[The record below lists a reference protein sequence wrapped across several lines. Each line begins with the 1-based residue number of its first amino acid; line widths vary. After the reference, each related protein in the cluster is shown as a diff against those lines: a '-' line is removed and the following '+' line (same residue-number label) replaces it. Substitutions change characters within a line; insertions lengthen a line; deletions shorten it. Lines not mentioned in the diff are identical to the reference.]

1 MQENKLAA
9 IERLLDIMDRLRVE
23 CPWDCAQTFESLRN
37 NTIEETYELID
48 AIGEGDLNEVKKE
61 LGDLLLHIVFYS
73 KIGEEQGV
81 FSLEDVANGIS
92 DKLIYRHPHVFG
104 EVVADNSQQVMKNW
118 EQLKQS
124 EVDRKG
130 GVMSGVPKSLPAMV
144 KAYRISQKAA
154 SSGFDWEKRQDVWAK
169 VKEEIVETEVEI
181 EKCDKEKMTEEFG
194 DLFFALVNAARLYG
208 VDPEAALE
216 SCNKKFIKRFNYIEE
231 SASKQGRS
239 LSDLSSADMEA
250 LWQEAKK

>member
-23 CPWDCAQTFESLRN
+23 CPWDRAQTFESLRN